1 MCTFSLKLLF
11 LITSKASARDCTE
24 CLSHMTSGII
34 CPAKRVTVGIE
45 RAVVRLFRYSCSEE
59 SLSTGGFS
67 TELLFGRCACV
78 QLDLPFLLN
87 KYSVWKHKHRSP
99 YRAWCGP
106 VEWHRPGWGERKESL
121 SIFTLLL
128 ICVYSWWNWAPSE
141 RWGHNRI
148 WLAFLWWSGSG
159 SRVPADC
166 LVCLRDS
173 ARVFPCINTGMG
185 DFTE

>member
-11 LITSKASARDCTE
+11 LITGKASACDCTE

-45 RAVVRLFRYSCSEE
+45 RALVRLFRYSCSEE

-87 KYSVWKHKHRSP
+87 KYSVWKYKHSFGAP
-99 YRAWCGP
+99 IAVSGLAQACK
-106 VEWHRPGWGERKESL
+106 VK
-121 SIFTLLL
+121 
-128 ICVYSWWNWAPSE
+128 PSE
-141 RWGHNRI
+141 LRGEGGKFVHFHPPVD
-148 WLAFLWWSGSG
+148 L
-159 SRVPADC
+159 C
-166 LVCLRDS
+166 L
-173 ARVFPCINTGMG
+173 
-185 DFTE
+185 